1 MIRLYR
7 AQSYESAMYTSRCSF
22 ILSSYCGL
30 YLIQSLVTLSSNL
43 SQHLTALVSP
53 HHNTVWA
60 LKAGRYVPRS
70 TFADRLEVF
79 FQGVSRRGLRFRMST
94 TFSILFLVDF
104 NVVWPSF
111 MGTLRKVYDNIFN
124 KNKYLKISSEEE
136 NFRYHSVSF
145 QERASPIVRRFQV
158 VTLDGFKFD

>member
-7 AQSYESAMYTSRCSF
+7 AYLYEFAMYTSRCSY
-22 ILSSYCGL
+22 ILSSNCGL

-43 SQHLTALVSP
+43 SQHLTVLVSP

-60 LKAGRYVPRS
+60 LKTGRYVPHS

-79 FQGVSRRGLRFRMST
+79 FQGVSRKGLRFRMST

-111 MGTLRKVYDNIFN
+111 MGTLRKVYDSIFN
-124 KNKYLKISSEEE
+124 RNKDLKMSFEEE
-136 NFRYHSVSF
+136 MFSIPHRFFS
-145 QERASPIVRRFQV
+145 RA
-158 VTLDGFKFD
+158 G